1 VSSLTAPHVPATR
14 ARTEHPAPAIARAAQ
29 ALGALSLIG
38 LVAASGVIV
47 AIAAERPS
55 FLAPVTRPGFF
66 PSWMVGPLRGL
77 WPGLTGNGDTLAWLV
92 SALIAGMYALY
103 VAACR
108 LAPRLHARWTI
119 AAVIAIHVVFFLAPP
134 LSYTDVFNYINYG
147 RMGVVH
153 GLNPYGVLPAL
164 EPHTDPSFGLSNW
177 HHLLSP
183 YGPLFTLLTYALVPL
198 GVTLS
203 FWALKLLVGAASL
216 ATLVL
221 VWKCAQVVGR
231 SETAAVV
238 FVGCNPIVLIWGLGA
253 DHNDAMMM
261 LFVVLAVYLDVR
273 GRGASGQARG
283 FGARSA
289 MALIAA
295 VFIKASAAVLVPVF
309 LAAGSMRRFLA
320 GAFLAAGIFGLA
332 SVIAFGTRLPDL
344 STQGRLVTAIGIP
357 NLVGLALG
365 QGGETAT
372 LHAAFSLAL
381 LLTVAACTVWVFCR
395 PRDWGGASAVALLV
409 LVVSLSW
416 AAPWYVL
423 WILPFAALSSARAL
437 RAVVV
442 VLGAYLILAFMPA
455 AVLLAGDIGFRPA
468 ATPLGLRHTAEI
480 DALVR

>member
-1 VSSLTAPHVPATR
+1 
-14 ARTEHPAPAIARAAQ
+14 
-29 ALGALSLIG
+29 
-38 LVAASGVIV
+38 
-47 AIAAERPS
+47 
-55 FLAPVTRPGFF
+55 
-66 PSWMVGPLRGL
+66 
-77 WPGLTGNGDTLAWLV
+77 
-92 SALIAGMYALY
+92 
-103 VAACR
+103 
-108 LAPRLHARWTI
+108 
-119 AAVIAIHVVFFLAPP
+119 
-134 LSYTDVFNYINYG
+134 
-147 RMGVVH
+147 
-153 GLNPYGVLPAL
+153 
-164 EPHTDPSFGLSNW
+164 
-177 HHLLSP
+177 
-183 YGPLFTLLTYALVPL
+183 
-198 GVTLS
+198 
-203 FWALKLLVGAASL
+203 
-216 ATLVL
+216 
-221 VWKCAQVVGR
+221 
-231 SETAAVV
+231 
-238 FVGCNPIVLIWGLGA
+238 
-253 DHNDAMMM
+253 
-261 LFVVLAVYLDVR
+261 
-273 GRGASGQARG
+273 
-283 FGARSA
+283 

-309 LAAGSMRRFLA
+309 LAAGSRRRFLA

-381 LLTVAACTVWVFCR
+381 LLTVAACTVWVFRR